1 MSRFD
6 DELDQLVE
14 NELDQL
20 NDDELEYN
28 ELEEDEFE
36 EKLGKQN
43 SRTNDSTSKQSS
55 SMAKL
60 QREIATIISKT
71 GDDEV
76 REQKIRNKIE
86 NFPVPNTKEDLFE
99 FTVSSLSKIGDD
111 SEFRSSYEAKY
122 LECISKAEILFPN
135 DPLFIGVANKYK
147 EVKKAIIKKYIRLGL
162 FVAALFVL
170 FAIICLIGMMFD

>member
-1 MSRFD
+1 MSD
-6 DELDQLVE
+6 
-14 NELDQL
+14 
-20 NDDELEYN
+20 N
-28 ELEEDEFE
+28 ELEQLDNELEQFDNDEIE
-36 EKLGKQN
+36 SVSG
-43 SRTNDSTSKQSS
+43 KQSS
-55 SMAKL
+55 SMSKL

-71 GDDEV
+71 RDDEV

-111 SEFRSSYEAKY
+111 REFGSSYEAKY

-135 DPLFIGVANKYK
+135 DPIFIGVANKYK

-162 FVAALFVL
+162 FVAALFAL
-170 FAIICLIGMMFD
+170 FALFESFKISLL